1 MCGIAGWIDREK
13 DLTQQRSVIEAMT
26 DALSAR
32 GPDAGGV
39 WVSKRAAIGHRR
51 LIVVDP
57 EGGRQPMVRKRRQKT
72 YVITYN
78 GELYNTPDLRSEL
91 AARGYTFQGYSD
103 TEALLLAF
111 IEWGQE
117 CLARLNG
124 IFAFAV
130 WCEEDQSLFMARD
143 RLGVKPLFY
152 TRQGS
157 AFVFGSELKAL
168 LAHPAVKPEVDAEGL
183 AEVLIM
189 GPGRTPGHGVFRNVC
204 ELKPGYW
211 LKYDLK
217 GISVRPYWKLESHP
231 HPDDL
236 DTTVAK
242 VRWLLED
249 TVERQL
255 VADVPVCTL
264 LSGGLD
270 SSAVTAFSTD
280 VFRRKGQ
287 GAIRTYSIDYEGNDR
302 HFAPSEFEPNA
313 DAPWVRQ
320 MADFL
325 RTHHRTVTVDDE
337 ELASALIPAVRARD
351 LPGMADIDSSLYLFS
366 RVIKE
371 QDTVGLSGEAAD
383 EVFGGYPWFR
393 RETDIRANTFPWVR
407 RLEERV
413 RLLSPEVT
421 KLIRPEEYLA
431 ARYREALAEVPRLE
445 GENPRAARMRE
456 ISYLSITRF
465 MQVLLERKDRMSM
478 AAGLEI
484 RVPYCDH
491 RLVEYVWN
499 IPWEMK
505 FYNRTEKGILRYALR
520 GVLPDEVLWRRKSP
534 YPKTHNPAYSLIVCQ
549 WLLRI
554 LDDPGSPIRTLLD
567 VTAVRSLAETAGSG
581 INTPFFGQL
590 MTGPQLMAYLIQV
603 DIWLRE
609 YRVVLRC

>member
-1 MCGIAGWIDREK
+1 MCGIAGWVDLAV
-13 DLTQQRSVIEAMT
+13 DLTQQRSIIESMT
-26 DALSAR
+26 DALAAR
-32 GPDAGGV
+32 GPDAAGV

-57 EGGRQPMVRKRRQKT
+57 EGGCQPMVRERRRKT

-78 GELYNTPDLRSEL
+78 GELYNTPDLQAEL
-91 AARGYTFQGYSD
+91 AARGYTFRGYSD

-111 IEWGQE
+111 MEWGAD

-124 IFAFAV
+124 IYAFAV
-130 WCEEDQSLFMARD
+130 WCEEEQALFMARD

-157 AFVFGSELKAL
+157 AFIFGSELKAL
-168 LAHPAVKPEVDAEGL
+168 LAHPAVQPEVNAEGL
-183 AEVLIM
+183 AEVLVI
-189 GPGRTPGHGVFRNVC
+189 GPARTPGHGVFRNVK
-204 ELKPGYW
+204 ELKPGHWLRYDRQGVAVRRYW
-211 LKYDLK
+211 
-217 GISVRPYWKLESHP
+217 SLESRP
-231 HPDDL
+231 HEDDFK
-236 DTTVAK
+236 TTVAK

-270 SSAVTAFSTD
+270 SSGVTAFSAG
-280 VFRRKGQ
+280 VFRRKGR
-287 GAIRTYSIDYEGNDR
+287 GTIRTYSIDYEENEKY
-302 HFAPSEFEPNA
+302 FAPSDFEPNA
-313 DAPWVRQ
+313 DAPWAQR
-320 MADFL
+320 MAECLGTD
-325 RTHHRTVTVDDE
+325 HRAVVIGSE
-337 ELASALIPAVRARD
+337 ELANALIPAVRAKD

-366 RVIKE
+366 RVIKKR
-371 QDTVGLSGEAAD
+371 DTVGLSGEAAD
-383 EVFGGYPWFR
+383 EIFGGYPWFR
-393 RETDIRANTFPWVR
+393 RKADIEANTFPWVR
-407 RLEERV
+407 RLEERL
-413 RLLSPEVT
+413 RLLSPEIS

-431 ARYREALAEVPRLE
+431 ARHCEALNEVPRLP

-478 AAGLEI
+478 AVGLEV

-499 IPWEMK
+499 VPWEMK
-505 FYNRTEKGILRYALR
+505 YYGQTEKSVLRHALR
-520 GVLPDEVLWRRKSP
+520 GVLPDQVLWRRKSP
-534 YPKTHNPAYSLIVCQ
+534 YPKTHNPAYAAIVRQ

-554 LDDPGSPIRTLLD
+554 LDDPGSPIRAFLD
-567 VTAVRSLAETAGSG
+567 VPAVRALAEAGG
-581 INTPFFGQL
+581 AGVNIPFFGQL

-603 DIWLRE
+603 DIWMRE
-609 YRVVLRC
+609 YRVVVR